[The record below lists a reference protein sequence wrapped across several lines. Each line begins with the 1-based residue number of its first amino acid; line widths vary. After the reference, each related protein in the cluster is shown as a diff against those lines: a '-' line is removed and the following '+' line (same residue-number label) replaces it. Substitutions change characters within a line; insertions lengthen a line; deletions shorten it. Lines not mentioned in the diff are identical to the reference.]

1 MNVLISIENNL
12 ASSISLRYICKKSQK
27 VSMFIQPIHI
37 EEPTQRHYPFG
48 AGWVRKTWER
58 TLVNTTKDEI
68 ENFVKTEAT
77 SCRGLTKVKIV
88 VGDKEKEILKEL
100 EGGFYDLFVTG
111 YLSSFDSNMFYEI
124 LRGSFLKKMTCPVLI
139 VKNLTPFD
147 KVHIV
152 IDEEMNLQKLIPYYL
167 KLYKNVSVDVSL
179 IHYKFSDT
187 KDLIVNKKPSSKE
200 LSHAQ
205 ELLSTDGINPVEV
218 MEVEGHPEKM
228 GEKLKGSGMVV
239 SMFNK
244 KGRKRPVTDVMAY
257 TLAPVLIFWE

>member
-100 EGGFYDLFVTG
+100 EG
-111 YLSSFDSNMFYEI
+111 E
-124 LRGSFLKKMTCPVLI
+124 KI
-139 VKNLTPFD
+139 VSRREERQDRRIPRAYYSLTPYG
-147 KVHIV
+147 K
-152 IDEEMNLQKLIPYYL
+152 E
-167 KLYKNVSVDVSL
+167 
-179 IHYKFSDT
+179 
-187 KDLIVNKKPSSKE
+187 IVNACKILDDIESRKSSLLME
-200 LSHAQ
+200 L
-205 ELLSTDGINPVEV
+205 
-218 MEVEGHPEKM
+218 
-228 GEKLKGSGMVV
+228 
-239 SMFNK
+239 
-244 KGRKRPVTDVMAY
+244 
-257 TLAPVLIFWE
+257 